1 MKMKID
7 KRKNY
12 YCVLDTEGL
21 GLNDYKKKLYGRQKS
36 YDIGYVIMD
45 KKGKIVKRFNA
56 LTEEVFGDIDLM
68 STAYFADKMV
78 DYEDMITNKL
88 IKIKLFEK
96 ILKELKRDLKKL
108 KIKGIFA
115 YNCNYDIIALVETAQ
130 YTLSNCPK
138 LTFTKTKKGKYKPEY
153 EKALQK
159 LLDTNVEVYD
169 IWTMACMTLCQQ
181 KTFIS
186 QMKFTEKGNPITNAE
201 TVYNYITD
209 QTDFKEEHTALAD
222 AEIEAEILARIFAN
236 GCKPQK
242 QVYFPYRLIPKE
254 LYKEVA

>member
-1 MKMKID
+1 MKID

-12 YCVLDTEGL
+12 YCVLDTGGL
-21 GLNDYKKKLYGRQKS
+21 GLNDIKNKIYGQQKS

-45 KKGKIVKRFNA
+45 KKGNIVKKFNA
-56 LTEEVFGDIDLM
+56 LTEEIFGDKDLM

-78 DYEDMITNKL
+78 DYEDMITNKQ
-88 IKIKLFEK
+88 IKIKVFEK
-96 ILKELKRDLKKL
+96 IIKELKRDIKRFKL
-108 KIKGIFA
+108 KGIFA
-115 YNCNYDIIALVETAQ
+115 YNCNYDIVGLAETSQ
-130 YTLSNCPK
+130 YTIENCPK
-138 LTFTKTKKGKYKPEY
+138 MTFSKTKKGKWKPEH
-153 EKALQK
+153 EKLLQK
-159 LLDTNVEVYD
+159 LLGTKIQFYD

-201 TVYNYITD
+201 IVYNYITD
-209 QTDFKEEHTALAD
+209 QTEFKEEHTALAD